1 MVLLWRAASGVNL
14 EVYPNKRPHSHH
26 HHHYVHITLIVI
38 YTTRFKDPFA
48 LQMFMYPHISS
59 RRRELFS
66 LSFQDSRKLF
76 SFTFLGFQVG
86 GERNMKQR
94 IPINSITSKLVL
106 KSMYA
111 SCSTGPFFADHYSHR
126 FEKTQLKF
134 RQEKW
139 LPVKISCI
147 IWNEICKKKKLIKNR
162 NGIFCQKFLIF
173 LKSL

>member
-1 MVLLWRAASGVNL
+1 M
-14 EVYPNKRPHSHH
+14 
-26 HHHYVHITLIVI
+26 I
-38 YTTRFKDPFA
+38 
-48 LQMFMYPHISS
+48 
-59 RRRELFS
+59 
-66 LSFQDSRKLF
+66 
-76 SFTFLGFQVG
+76 G

-147 IWNEICKKKKLIKNR
+147 IWNEICKKNKLIKNR

-173 LKSL
+173 LKSLKSLNKKFYYSLFSLQELPFIEIWTQEESTSWILDHRNNILSVKMMQTKRCCYGQGGSGAIDLTAFEKIKS

>member
-1 MVLLWRAASGVNL
+1 MRGSKHAA
-14 EVYPNKRPHSHH
+14 PNFGQKLTKNIIFRPQTHQQKAWHL
-26 HHHYVHITLIVI
+26 LIVDI
-38 YTTRFKDPFA
+38 HNQNWVPRSLEFQAY
-48 LQMFMYPHISS
+48 LLIS
-59 RRRELFS
+59 
-66 LSFQDSRKLF
+66 
-76 SFTFLGFQVG
+76 FLCIFFIKFPPIIG

-94 IPINSITSKLVL
+94 IPINSINSKLVL

-147 IWNEICKKKKLIKNR
+147 IWNEICKKNKLIKNR

-173 LKSL
+173 LKSLKSLNKNFY

>member
-1 MVLLWRAASGVNL
+1 MGWIVHTPQKVKSEKSSKADKVVSGSPGVAHFPEFRKCFILMRFFSAWEKNVVEMVLLWRAASGVNL

-76 SFTFLGFQVG
+76 SFTFLGFQDTFFFYIFRILGYFFSLYVG
-86 GERNMKQR
+86 R
-94 IPINSITSKLVL
+94 P
-106 KSMYA
+106 
-111 SCSTGPFFADHYSHR
+111 
-126 FEKTQLKF
+126 
-134 RQEKW
+134 
-139 LPVKISCI
+139 
-147 IWNEICKKKKLIKNR
+147 
-162 NGIFCQKFLIF
+162 
-173 LKSL
+173 